1 MGVSV
6 LSRSPSKHEDS
17 DIGPYFC
24 WSTTFFVSG
33 TQAKDGHIMRFGR
46 SAQDQSEEKRQLMR
60 FGRSVMNQNDMFMRA
75 LRQAGSSDMFMRAL
89 RSPDMFMRAL
99 RSSDMFMRALRS
111 NDALTR
117 GQRSSHMFMRA
128 LREDPSLM
136 SNAIEN
142 DEN

>member
-1 MGVSV
+1 MGV

-24 WSTTFFVSG
+24 CLLPFFVSG

-46 SAQDQSEEKRQLMR
+46 SAQDQSDKRAGGSIMRFGRSGKDHIMRFGRSDPEQSEEKRQLMR

-89 RSPDMFMRAL
+89 RS
-99 RSSDMFMRALRS
+99 

-117 GQRSSHMFMRA
+117 GQRSSDMFMRA

-136 SNAIEN
+136 
-142 DEN
+142 